1 MNSRIKFVAL
11 ASAVVVLAGAVL
23 LIPRGDETA
32 TSPSTTAQAGSV
44 TPPTGA
50 TAASEPTKPRIP
62 KPPLLT
68 AAKPKELEFTVGET
82 IRFAVENDVAEE
94 VHVHGYDKAM
104 ELPANRRKTMRFK
117 ADIEGIFEIELE
129 NSGQPIGTLKVISK

>member
-11 ASAVVVLAGAVL
+11 AAAVVVLAGAVL

-32 TSPSTTAQAGSV
+32 TPPSTAQAGSV

-50 TAASEPTKPRIP
+50 TEASEPTKPRIP

-82 IRFAVENDVAEE
+82 IRFAVENDVADE
-94 VHVHGYDKAM
+94 VHVHGYDKTM